1 MREIFRQDRP
11 RSPLGFTGERLTTAV
26 GGQLQIEHYH
36 RYFLAREICRGKEV
50 LDIAS
55 GEGYGTAF
63 LAQVAHSVTGVE
75 LMPEVAAHAA
85 RAYSR
90 SNLRFVA
97 GDVRSIPLRS
107 ASIDVVVSF
116 ETLEHIYEHDTFV
129 AEIRRVMRPGGVL
142 IMSTPDKAIYS
153 PSGTTENQFHVR
165 ELTREEFTA
174 TLRRRFSHVTCLAQ
188 RSIIGAAILPDPSAR
203 LAASPITFERLD
215 QERFE
220 VSEGLPRAPYI
231 IAVASDHPIE
241 LPLATLY
248 IESGRLATEEIELV
262 AAQERVRELSREVA
276 IARQLLANETHQLW
290 NSSSWRLLQPLR
302 NLALRRRGGTIETE
316 PVPASMADAIRT
328 NIVVRQSLSWE
339 LTSPLRILH
348 RIFSR
353 ARAAGRSRVDNREAR
368 SVAGPVAGV
377 LTSTQ
382 WQTLRA
388 RGAVAPGGMRLPMA
402 PVVPTNRVCDA
413 RSEQDRSAAHPA
425 VAGAAFCTQRKL

>member
-1 MREIFRQDRP
+1 M
-11 RSPLGFTGERLTTAV
+11 
-26 GGQLQIEHYH
+26 
-36 RYFLAREICRGKEV
+36 
-50 LDIAS
+50 
-55 GEGYGTAF
+55 
-63 LAQVAHSVTGVE
+63 AQVAHSVTGVE

-97 GDVRSIPLRS
+97 GDVRWIPLRS
-107 ASIDVVVSF
+107 ASIDVVVSSKRSN
-116 ETLEHIYEHDTFV
+116 TSTSTIHLS
-129 AEIRRVMRPGGVL
+129 RRFGASCGRVGVL

-388 RGAVAPGGMRLPMA
+388 RGALLPWRNAPADGARRPRIVFAMHEASRTGAPLILLSLVRLLHTAEIMA
-402 PVVPTNRVCDA
+402 LRVL
-413 RSEQDRSAAHPA
+413 R
-425 VAGAAFCTQRKL
+425 